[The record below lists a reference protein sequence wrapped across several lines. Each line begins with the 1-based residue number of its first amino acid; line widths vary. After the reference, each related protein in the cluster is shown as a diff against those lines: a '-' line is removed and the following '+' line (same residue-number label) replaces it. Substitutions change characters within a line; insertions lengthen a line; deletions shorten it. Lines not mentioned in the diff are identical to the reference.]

1 MSWPTPQDY
10 NEAVQNPR
18 LAFSDKE
25 LQSGQPE
32 LTVLGLPRPI
42 CGRFASVY
50 KIESGDR
57 IWAARCFLSEVQDQ
71 QSRYDAIS
79 RHLEHVQLKYAVP
92 FTYLAAGIKVSGRN
106 YPLLKM
112 AWVQGEPLDAFVGR
126 SLDYPA
132 TLQSLAKVWVRL
144 VTDLQAA
151 GIAHGDLQHSNVLVV
166 GDDLRIID
174 YDGMFVPELAGRLA
188 SECGQRNYQHPDRT
202 EFDFGP
208 SLDNFSAWV
217 VYVSIVALTVHPEL
231 WEKYRGGDECLLM
244 RKEDFAD
251 PDNSPLFQ
259 ELLESPNGQLR
270 ALMQLFIS
278 LRYFSPLDV
287 PSLDG
292 NQPEVDLS
300 SLPSRT
306 AALPR
311 GAWWEDH
318 VPRAITPAAD
328 QEQDKEDK
336 DGAAKN
342 DAQPAPDLTWIFH
355 EELAPV
361 RFAAPAKSLRLFFA
375 ASSGVALLMF
385 LFVAPSIPAILIAI
399 SGVATINLVFCFVKY
414 GQDPAVAQLKLFRK
428 ELAGLERETRA
439 HRRLCDS
446 LAKEKQQ
453 AELSLANLIRPLEEW
468 RAKFDQELQ
477 AELDQEQANL
487 DAGLERLSFKRK
499 EIAQAENNELQ
510 AVQTTIGEQIA
521 AIDRNLSALVL
532 MESQE
537 RDSAIKD
544 LRQQH
549 IENYLRGC
557 LIEHARIPGIDLSY
571 KSRLSY
577 HGITTA
583 ADIDYRV
590 QHIPGITYSKYA
602 ALEAW
607 RQLLETTAEL
617 SAPNQLPYTVT
628 VGIENRYRSERTNLQ
643 NQRALLQGQLKGH
656 FDRIRRNAADTRRV
670 VDQEER
676 DLRFTSAQ
684 QIIQIRQARADK
696 FTAIDQEIASRQAA
710 ATPAMTELN
719 AKLQKAQKE
728 GFKFHWRA
736 ARQEHEREKFRRV
749 RFRDYLL
756 KVAAG
761 RN

>member
-18 LAFSDKE
+18 LAFTDQDLQLGQAE
-25 LQSGQPE
+25 LNP
-32 LTVLGLPRPI
+32 LGLPRPI

-50 KIESGDR
+50 KIENAGR
-57 IWAARCFLSEVQDQ
+57 VWAARCFLSEVPDQ

-79 RHLEHVQLKYAVP
+79 HHLEQVQLKYAVP
-92 FTYLAAGIKVSGRN
+92 FTYLPAGIKVTGRT

-112 AWVQGEPLDAFVGR
+112 AWVQGESLDAFVGR

-132 TLQSLAKVWVRL
+132 TLQSLARVWVRL

-174 YDGMFVPELAGRLA
+174 YDGMFVPALAGRLA
-188 SECGQRNYQHPDRT
+188 TECGQRNYQHPDRT

-217 VYVSIVALTVHPEL
+217 VYVSIVALTIHPEL
-231 WEKYRGGDECLLM
+231 WTKYRGGDECLLL
-244 RKEDFAD
+244 RKDDFAD
-251 PDNSPLFQ
+251 PDNSPLLQ

-270 ALMQLFIS
+270 ALVQLFIS

-292 NQPEVDLS
+292 NQPELDLS
-300 SLPSRT
+300 
-306 AALPR
+306 ALPARTMAASR

-318 VPRAITPAAD
+318 VPRPVRPAS
-328 QEQDKEDK
+328 QEEKEEK
-336 DGAAKN
+336 EQESSSETEAE
-342 DAQPAPDLTWIFH
+342 PAPDLTWIFN
-355 EELAPV
+355 EQIAPMRFTAPV
-361 RFAAPAKSLRLFFA
+361 KTPRLFFA
-375 ASSGVALLMF
+375 ASCGVALLMF
-385 LFVAPSIPAILIAI
+385 LFVAPSLPIIL
-399 SGVATINLVFCFVKY
+399 VAASALTTVNLIFCWLRYDRDPSV
-414 GQDPAVAQLKLFRK
+414 GQFDLFRK
-428 ELAGLERETRA
+428 ELAALRREMRQ

-446 LAKEKQQ
+446 LAKEKEQ
-453 AELSLANLIRPLEEW
+453 AEGSLANVIRPLEAW

-487 DAGLERLSFKRK
+487 NGGLERLNLKRK

-537 RDSAIKD
+537 RDSAIRD

-549 IENYLRGC
+549 IDNYLRSC

-577 HGITTA
+577 HGITSA

-617 SAPNQLPYTVT
+617 SAPNQVPYTVA
-628 VGIENRYRSERTNLQ
+628 VGIENRYRAERGNLQ
-643 NQRALLQGQLKGH
+643 NQRTLLQGQLKGH
-656 FDRIRRNAADTRRV
+656 FDRIRRNAAETRRSL
-670 VDQEER
+670 DGEER
-676 DLRFTSAQ
+676 DLRFSSAQ

-696 FTAIDQEIASRQAA
+696 FSAIDQEIEARRGAA
-710 ATPAMTELN
+710 APSMTELN
-719 AKLQKAQKE
+719 AKLQKAQKD

-736 ARQEHEREKFRRV
+736 ARQEHDREKFRRV

-756 KVAAG
+756 KVSVG